1 MSSIKELDTF
11 STEAIIESFRQGTVP
26 TRHLELYSVG
36 RERWLESISRDLA
49 FIAQGGS
56 KIRFLSAP
64 YGGGKAHFFMQIKAK
79 ALSANFLLSYVE
91 LNSREALTCPR

>member
-1 MSSIKELDTF
+1 MGSIEELNTF
-11 STEAIIESFRQGTVP
+11 DAEAIIESFRQGTVP

-36 RERWLESISRDLA
+36 RERWLGSIARDLA

-64 YGGGKAHFFMQIKAK
+64 YGGGKTHFFMQVSISS
-79 ALSANFLLSYVE
+79 LITYTSFW
-91 LNSREALTCPR
+91 